1 MILYFDPA
9 TKQIF
14 CSEGSDG
21 ESGTHMIVDED
32 RLHEESSGRN
42 VPTSSDFLMEQDFDD
57 DEINAAAHLAS
68 TVGPVAL
75 CSHVPV
81 MV

>member
-1 MILYFDPA
+1 MILHFDPA

-21 ESGTHMIVDED
+21 ESGTHMIIDED

-42 VPTSSDFLMEQDFDD
+42 VPTSSDFLMEQDFND
-57 DEINAAAHLAS
+57 DEINAAACLAS
-68 TVGPVAL
+68 TVRVLPL
-75 CSHVPV
+75 PNKSR
-81 MV
+81 